1 MIVEWR
7 GMSIEVCEGL
17 ILKYKEYGCDVFILV
32 LLI

>member
-7 GMSIEVCEGL
+7 GITIEVYEGL
-17 ILKYKEYGCDVFILV
+17 ILKYKEHVCDVFILV

>member
-7 GMSIEVCEGL
+7 GITIEVYEEL
-17 ILKYKEYGCDVFILV
+17 ILKYKEYVCDVFILV